1 MKIKNI
7 YTILLAGTLL
17 SACQDKFLDL
27 QPISSATTGNFYK
40 NADDIKNAV
49 TGAYASLQA
58 GGISTNNYV
67 FGEVRSDNTVPVAS
81 GSVTDQDEFDR
92 FYIRTTNPF
101 INDRWN
107 NGYRSI
113 SRCNAILDR
122 IGGITM
128 DENLKNRYTAEVKF
142 IRALVYFEL
151 VRTYGDIPLVL
162 KEITDPDA
170 GYEYGR
176 NPKAEVYAQIEKD
189 LTEAEAVLPVTYTGT
204 DIGRATKGATK
215 ALLGK
220 VYLTQRNFQ
229 GAANK
234 LKEVIDLGV
243 YGLLPEYADVFD
255 SNNENHRENIFD
267 IQFRSG
273 GVGEGSPWPNAFA
286 PENSGNAVIPFGGG
300 GNNQPTLDL
309 INSYEPNDKRKN
321 FSLATSYVNASGA
334 TIPYNFI
341 RKYRDVPATSGDN
354 DNNIP
359 IIRYADVILMYAE
372 ALNELGYQPTG
383 NAFTYLNQVRT
394 RAGLKG
400 LTSVEVPNQEA
411 FRLAMEQER
420 RVEFAFESHR
430 WFDLVRTGRA
440 IPVMNSKKDQ
450 FRLVKTVS
458 ETDLVFPIPQSQ
470 IDINRDK
477 IQQNPGYN

>member
-1 MKIKNI
+1 MKIKNLYI
-7 YTILLAGTLL
+7 FLISGALL
-17 SACQDKFLDL
+17 SSCQDNFLDL

-40 NADDIKNAV
+40 TADDIKNAV
-49 TGAYASLQA
+49 SGAYASLQA

-67 FGEVRSDNTVPVAS
+67 FGEVRSDNTLPVAS

-92 FYIRTTNPF
+92 FYIRTTNPY

-107 NGYRSI
+107 NAYRAI
-113 SRCNAILDR
+113 ARCNAILDR
-122 IGGITM
+122 IGAISM
-128 DENLKNRYTAEVKF
+128 DENLKSRYTAEVKF
-142 IRALVYFEL
+142 IRGLVYFEL
-151 VRTYGDIPLVL
+151 VRSFGDVPIIL
-162 KEITDPDA
+162 KEVTNPDE
-170 GYEYGR
+170 GYAFGR
-176 NPKAEVYAQIEKD
+176 SPVADVYTQIEKD
-189 LTEAEAVLPVTYTGT
+189 LTEAEAVLPTTYASA
-204 DIGRATKGATK
+204 DVGRATKGAAK

-220 VYLTQRNFQ
+220 VYLTQRKFQ
-229 GAANK
+229 PAATK

-255 SNNENHRENIFD
+255 SNNENHREIVFD

-273 GVGEGSPWPNAFA
+273 GVGEGSPWPNAFS

-300 GNNQPTLDL
+300 GNNQPTTDL

-359 IIRYADVILMYAE
+359 VIRYADVILMYAE
-372 ALNELGYQPTG
+372 ALNEIGYQPTG
-383 NAFTYLNQVRT
+383 DAFNYLNQVRT
-394 RAGLKG
+394 RAGLG
-400 LTSVEVPNQEA
+400 PLTANEVPNQGA

-420 RVEFAFESHR
+420 RVELAFESHR

-450 FRLVKTVS
+450 FRLVKTLT
-458 ETDLVFPIPQSQ
+458 ETDLIFPIPQSQ
-470 IDINRDK
+470 IDINREK

>member
-1 MKIKNI
+1 MMKSKNLYI
-7 YTILLAGTLL
+7 FLTCGALL
-17 SACQDKFLDL
+17 SSCKDSFLDL
-27 QPISSATTGNFYK
+27 KPISSATSDNFYQ

-49 TGAYASLQA
+49 SGAYASLQA

-67 FGEVRSDNTVPVAS
+67 FGEIRSDNTVPVAS

-122 IGGITM
+122 IGNITM
-128 DENLKNRYTAEVKF
+128 DESLKNRYIAEVKF

-151 VRTYGDIPLVL
+151 VRTYGDVPLIL
-162 KEITDPDA
+162 KEITDPDE
-170 GYEYGR
+170 GYNYGR
-176 NPKAEVYAQIEKD
+176 SPKTEVYTQIEND
-189 LTEAEAVLPVTYTGT
+189 LTDAEATLPITYSGA
-204 DIGRATKGATK
+204 DQGRASKGASK

-220 VYLTQRNFQ
+220 VYLTQKKYSQ
-229 GAANK
+229 AAAK

-243 YGLLPEYADVFD
+243 YGLLPNYADVFD
-255 SNNENHRENIFD
+255 SNNENNRENVFD

-286 PENSGNAVIPFGGG
+286 PENSGNAIIPFGGG
-300 GNNQPTLDL
+300 GNNQPSTDL
-309 INSYEPNDKRKN
+309 INSYELNDKRKE
-321 FSLATSYVNASGA
+321 FSLATSYVNASGV
-334 TIPYNFI
+334 TIPYNFV

-372 ALNELGYQPTG
+372 ALNEIGYQPAG
-383 NAFTYLNQVRT
+383 EAFTYLNQVRN
-394 RAGLKG
+394 RAGLG
-400 LTSVEVPNQEA
+400 IVTAVEVPNQQA

-420 RVEFAFESHR
+420 RVEFAFEGHR
-430 WFDLVRTGRA
+430 WFDLVRTDRA

-450 FRLVKTVS
+450 LRLVKTLT
-458 ETDLVFPIPQSQ
+458 ENDLVFPIPQSQ
-470 IDINRDK
+470 IDINKDK
-477 IQQNPGYN
+477 IQQNPGY